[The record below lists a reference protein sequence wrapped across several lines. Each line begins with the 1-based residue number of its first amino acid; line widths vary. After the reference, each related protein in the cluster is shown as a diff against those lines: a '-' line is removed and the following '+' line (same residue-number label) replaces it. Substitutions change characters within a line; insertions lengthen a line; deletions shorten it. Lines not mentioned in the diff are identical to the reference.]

1 MVATGEPS
9 HRSGTT
15 GDRSDLSAVRASSLT
30 FTYAGASTPSIDGV
44 SLKISSGEFVILT
57 GPSGCGKTT
66 LCRCLNGLIP
76 SFYSGDLTGELIV
89 DGMTVGK
96 QTTAELSSHVGL
108 VFQNPENQLFSLSI
122 ERDVAFG
129 PENLGLDREETRRRV
144 DWALRATGITD
155 LKDRPPYELSGGQ
168 QQRAA
173 IAAVLAMQPKI
184 IVLDE
189 PTSFLDPRS
198 ALEILEVISNL
209 NRELGITVILV
220 EHRLDLA
227 SKYASRVIV
236 MDSGKIAL
244 DGTPRRVYG
253 EQARLIGIGLP
264 RVITLFNL
272 LQKAGLEFSQ
282 LPTTVEEGAQELRR
296 MMSR

>member
-1 MVATGEPS
+1 
-9 HRSGTT
+9 
-15 GDRSDLSAVRASSLT
+15 LSIIRASNLT
-30 FTYAGASTPSIDGV
+30 FTYAGAPRSSVEDV
-44 SLKISSGEFVILT
+44 SLEVSPGEFVVLT

-66 LCRCLNGLIP
+66 VCRCLNGLIP
-76 SFYSGDLTGELIV
+76 NFYSGDFTGELVV
-89 DGMTVGK
+89 DGMNVK
-96 QTTAELSSHVGL
+96 EHTTAELSSHVGL

-129 PENLGLDREETRRRV
+129 PENLGLSREETRRRV
-144 DWALRATGITD
+144 DWALEVTGITD

-189 PTSFLDPRS
+189 PTSFLDPKS
-198 ALEILEVISNL
+198 ALEILAVISDL
-209 NRELGITVILV
+209 NKKLGITIILV

-227 SKYASRVIV
+227 SKHANRVIV
-236 MDSGKIAL
+236 MDSGKIVL
-244 DGTPRRVYG
+244 DGTPKQVYG
-253 EQARLIGIGLP
+253 EQARLIGIGVP

-272 LQKAGLEFSQ
+272 LQKGGLEFSQ
-282 LPTTVEEGAQELRR
+282 TPTTVEEAAQELRK
-296 MMSR
+296 MLSR

>member
-1 MVATGEPS
+1 MS
-9 HRSGTT
+9 II
-15 GDRSDLSAVRASSLT
+15 RASNLT
-30 FTYAGASTPSIDGV
+30 FTYAGAPRSSVEDV
-44 SLKISSGEFVILT
+44 SLEVSPGEFVVLT

-66 LCRCLNGLIP
+66 VCRCLNGLIP
-76 SFYSGDLTGELIV
+76 NFYSGDFTGELVV
-89 DGMTVGK
+89 DGMNVK
-96 QTTAELSSHVGL
+96 EHTTAELSSHVGL

-129 PENLGLDREETRRRV
+129 PENLGLSREETRRRV
-144 DWALRATGITD
+144 DWALEVTGITD

-189 PTSFLDPRS
+189 PTSFLDPKS
-198 ALEILEVISNL
+198 ALGILAVISDL
-209 NRELGITVILV
+209 NKKLGITIILV

-227 SKYASRVIV
+227 SKHANRVIV
-236 MDSGKIAL
+236 MDSGKIVL
-244 DGTPRRVYG
+244 DGTPKQVYG

-272 LQKAGLEFSQ
+272 LQKGGLEFSQ
-282 LPTTVEEGAQELRR
+282 TPTTVEEAAQELRK
-296 MMSR
+296 MLSR